1 MKDLSDLEIIES
13 LRNGNHSD
21 YSLLIDKYKNK
32 AFSMLVRM
40 LKNEMDAEEVLQDSF
55 LKAFNGLKNFKNEAK
70 FSTWLYRIVY
80 NTGLTRLSGKLRKM
94 ENETS
99 SIDDKLELQSNND
112 DINLEKADLNKFI
125 HGMINQLPHKYATVI
140 NLFYIDGMS
149 CEEISEVMNNT
160 VVNVKV
166 ILHRSRNALKDLL
179 ISKDYMKELL

>member
-13 LRNGNHSD
+13 IRNGNHSD
-21 YSLLIDKYKNK
+21 YSLLIDKYKNR

-55 LKAFNGLKNFKNEAK
+55 LKAFNGLRTFKNDAK
-70 FSTWLYRIVY
+70 FSTWFYRIVY
-80 NTGLTRLSGKLRKM
+80 NTALTRLSGKHRKIESVM
-94 ENETS
+94 F
-99 SIDDKLELQSNND
+99 SIDDQLELQSNYD
-112 DINLEKADLNKFI
+112 FEDSEKEDLNQFI
-125 HGMINQLPHKYATVI
+125 NKMIEQLPPKYSTVI

-160 VVNVKV
+160 VSNVKV

-179 ISKDYMKELL
+179 ISKDYIKEIL